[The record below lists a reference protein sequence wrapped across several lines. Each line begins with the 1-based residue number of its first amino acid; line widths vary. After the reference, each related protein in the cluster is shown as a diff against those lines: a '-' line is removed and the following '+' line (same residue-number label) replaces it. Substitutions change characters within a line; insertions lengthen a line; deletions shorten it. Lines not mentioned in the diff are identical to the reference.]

1 MSADYLPEVVPA
13 TPPEIMDKDTPPETV
28 TKPEVTFGKPI
39 EDKLEEEEGTD
50 EDDMTPTLQVK
61 AIIEDEEI
69 FKEPPTPKPKRKAT
83 EKQKEHL
90 ARCREK
96 ALEKRKANAE
106 VNRQAKEVK
115 KKDKD
120 AKKEIRLE
128 AIRQR
133 EARREEKEALN
144 TPPAVKYVKQPSFS
158 KDDIL
163 QIQEEAIN
171 NYETKRKA
179 KKDAK
184 KKALDKE
191 THDKK
196 VYDSVAKAIGGT
208 NDPDSVWNVCF
219 Q

>member
-1 MSADYLPEVVPA
+1 MSADYLPEVIPV
-13 TPPEIMDKDTPPETV
+13 TPSLHTHQAEIMDKDTPVKQV
-28 TKPEVTFGKPI
+28 TKPEE
-39 EDKLEEEEGTD
+39 EDKLEEEE
-50 EDDMTPTLQVK
+50 EDDITPTLQVK
-61 AIIEDEEI
+61 TIIEDEVI
-69 FKEPPTPKPKRKAT
+69 FKEPKPKPKRKAT

-106 VNRQAKEVK
+106 VNRQAKEEK
-115 KKDKD
+115 QKDKD

-128 AIRQR
+128 TIRQR
-133 EARREEKEALN
+133 EAKREEKEALK
-144 TPPAVKYVKQPSFS
+144 TPSVSYSASLKQPSFS

-179 KKDAK
+179 KKEAK
-184 KKALDKE
+184 KKALDQE

-196 VYDSVAKAIGGT
+196 VYDAVAKAVGPT
-208 NDPDSVWNVCF
+208 NPDDVWNICF